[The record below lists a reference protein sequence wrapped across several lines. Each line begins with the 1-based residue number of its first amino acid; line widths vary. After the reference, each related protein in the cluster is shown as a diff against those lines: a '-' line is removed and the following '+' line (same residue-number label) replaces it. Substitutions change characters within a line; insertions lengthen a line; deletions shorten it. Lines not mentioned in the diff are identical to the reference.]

1 VTDNP
6 LLRLAGLAADWHDR
20 PFDAAVTAAVRNAT
34 LDWFATTLPG
44 TQRAPASLMAAADLG
59 VGSGGGRAICYVDG
73 YQTSPRRAAFLNGTA
88 SHTVEFDDIYRDGGY
103 HPGSPTIAAAL
114 AVAQDRGLSREAFD
128 RAVIGGYEAGCRLAS
143 ALQPGHYEY
152 WHITGTVG
160 TIGAAVAGAMLLGQ
174 GRDGIAHAIAIATS
188 FAGGHQ
194 QNLQGQSMVKAMH
207 SGHAADAGLLAVY
220 AAAAGA
226 TGALD
231 SLHGPLGYAMATGA
245 GTGNW
250 DLAFEG
256 AGDWTPISRMTVK
269 LHGCCGHI
277 FPALDGLA
285 ALMARHG
292 IKPDQ
297 IATIHVE
304 GYGATKTICDRPDP
318 QSAQEARFSLQ
329 YCLAAQM
336 ILGSVRLAAMEPEA
350 LGDPRIR
357 ALMPMITVSRAEDLA
372 AEYPRR
378 RMARLQV
385 RLTDGRTIDHFQPTR
400 HGDPD
405 DPASRTERIA
415 KFHELAGPV
424 LAPGEADRLR
434 RIILESDEL
443 PGTLTPAPEARE
455 KHEDLTT

>member
-1 VTDNP
+1 MTDNP
-6 LLRLAGLAADWHDR
+6 LLRLAGLAADWQTKPIDQGV
-20 PFDAAVTAAVRNAT
+20 DIAVRKAA

-44 TQRAPASLMAAADLG
+44 TVRAPATLMAAADLG
-59 VGSGGGRAICYVDG
+59 TGSGGGRAICYVGGDR
-73 YQTSPRRAAFLNGTA
+73 TNPRRAAFLNGTA

-114 AVAQDRGLSREAFD
+114 AVAQDRNLSRAAFD

-143 ALQPGHYEY
+143 ALQPGHYEF

-160 TIGAAVAGAMLLGQ
+160 TIGAAVAGAMLLGLD
-174 GRDGIAHAIAIATS
+174 RERIAHAIAISTS

-194 QNLQGQSMVKAMH
+194 QNLQGQSMVKTMH
-207 SGHAADAGLLAVY
+207 PGHAADSGLLAAY

-231 SLHGPLGYAMATGA
+231 SLHGPLGYARATGA
-245 GTGNW
+245 GAGNW
-250 DLAFEG
+250 DAAFDG
-256 AGDWTPISRMTVK
+256 AGDWTPIRRMTVK

-285 ALMARHG
+285 AMMAQHALT
-292 IKPDQ
+292 PDQ
-297 IATIHVE
+297 IVAIHVE
-304 GYGATKTICDRPDP
+304 GYGPTKTICDRPDP

-336 ILGSVRLAAMEPEA
+336 ILGSVRLAATEA
-350 LGDPRIR
+350 QALADPRIR

-378 RMARLQV
+378 RMARLQL
-385 RLTDGRTIDHFQPTR
+385 RLKDGRSLDHFQPTR

-405 DPASRTERIA
+405 DPASTAELIG

-424 LAPGEADRLR
+424 LAAGEADRLA
-434 RIILESDEL
+434 RIILESNTL
-443 PGTLTPAPEARE
+443 PDALTVTPAAA
-455 KHEDLTT
+455 

>member
-1 VTDNP
+1 MTENP
-6 LLRLAGLAADWHDR
+6 LLRLAGLAAEWHSR
-20 PFDAAVTAAVRNAT
+20 PIGEAVDTAVRKAL

-44 TQRAPASLMAAADLG
+44 TVRAPATLMTSADLG
-59 VGSGGGRAICYVDG
+59 TGTGGGQAICYVSS
-73 YQTSPRRAAFLNGTA
+73 QRTSPRRAAFLNATA

-143 ALQPGHYEY
+143 ALQPGHYAF
-152 WHITGTVG
+152 WHITSTVG
-160 TIGAAVAGAMLLGQ
+160 TIGAAVAGAMLLGLD
-174 GRDGIAHAIAIATS
+174 RDRIAHAIAISTS

-194 QNLQGQSMVKAMH
+194 QNLQGQSMVKPMH
-207 SGHAADAGLLAVY
+207 PGHAADAGLLAAY

-226 TGALD
+226 TGTLD
-231 SLHGPLGYAMATGA
+231 SLHGSLGYALATGA
-245 GTGNW
+245 GAGNW
-250 DLAFEG
+250 DVAFDG
-256 AGDWTPISRMTVK
+256 AGDWTPITRMTVK

-285 ALMARHG
+285 AVMAQNALT
-292 IKPDQ
+292 PDQ
-297 IATIHVE
+297 IAAIHVE

-329 YCLAAQM
+329 FCLAAQM
-336 ILGSVRLAAMEPEA
+336 VLGSVRLTATEPQA
-350 LGDPRIR
+350 LADPRIR
-357 ALMPMITVSRAEDLA
+357 ALMPMITVDRAEDLA

-378 RMARLQV
+378 RMARL
-385 RLTDGRTIDHFQPTR
+385 RLTLKDGRSLDHFQPTR

-405 DPASRTERIA
+405 DPASSAELMG

-424 LAPGEADRLR
+424 LAPGEADRLA
-434 RIILESDEL
+434 RIILEGNVL
-443 PGTLTPAPEARE
+443 PDMLTAGPPAA
-455 KHEDLTT
+455 